1 MQGQRGH
8 EEQTI
13 QMKSDTGSSDSK
25 EWIKVSKN
33 RNKKGKRST
42 KQGKIQGDGGKKVD
56 SPPLPTR
63 ESIDMRMG
71 SGERRKR
78 QAKSRGESHPVA
90 QHRGPSARSANQSVV
105 QLGYS
110 ASALCLGVQA
120 GSIAAGLLAGLGVY
134 CCWSVDLV
142 ASRPLMAPCAVAAAC
157 LRGVLFQVGCCCCAF
172 AEFSGHFSGGV
183 WAAAAAPSLGPAGL
197 LVPLILIRCFLEE
210 LLVRNC
216 CF

>member
-1 MQGQRGH
+1 MVGNSVKQVGENHGQVAPAPKVFDNMPKTKVPLHKACDDMIRPWAAGHVYDKINQQNDDKLDQKKGQRGH

-13 QMKSDTGSSDSK
+13 QMESDTGSSDSK

-42 KQGKIQGDGGKKVD
+42 KQGKIQGDSGKKVA

-63 ESIDMRMG
+63 ESIDMRMS

-90 QHRGPSARSANQSVV
+90 QQRGPSARSANQSVV

-120 GSIAAGLLAGLGVY
+120 GYSVPPLSPAARASLL
-134 CCWSVDLV
+134 SQ
-142 ASRPLMAPCAVAAAC
+142 AVE
-157 LRGVLFQVGCCCCAF
+157 GSDKV
-172 AEFSGHFSGGV
+172 
-183 WAAAAAPSLGPAGL
+183 
-197 LVPLILIRCFLEE
+197 
-210 LLVRNC
+210 VR
-216 CF
+216 